1 MKINITK
8 STFLE
13 GIQIVSSG
21 VSSRTTLPILHNFLI
36 EAQAGKLKLVRTDME
51 MATIHYLNA
60 EVEEEGSITVP
71 IKEFSEIIKN
81 LPDDKEINLYTDE
94 NNKYQIRQE

>member
-1 MKINITK
+1 M
-8 STFLE
+8 E

-71 IKEFSEIIKN
+71 IKEFSEIIKTYPMIKK
-81 LPDDKEINLYTDE
+81 LTYIPTKTINFIS
-94 NNKYQIRQE
+94 NPARVNFG